1 MPPSDSRVTK
11 LEGQYL
17 QVQGSV
23 LAYADQPVFQLYLI
37 NESNE
42 IGVSI
47 STFVKLLN
55 IKPINRDPEYER
67 IKQGMIKSKEY
78 IATIMQLKDLCAN
91 VGNVAS
97 MLMRLLLGLLR
108 PTDPPSA
115 VAFAKSLVSSLTSE
129 FAPSLQKFI
138 DMLPMY
144 VEQVKSSPG
153 SRDLILEL
161 LLCCK
166 KGLLKT
172 DSFWYES
179 ACSTI
184 QSKHIPSI
192 HSLRYSAVEHRVWDL
207 GWMVG
212 PEFVRILRG
221 HRTGPKPEDNF
232 TNLAIPNQRD
242 SKRHVNS
249 KAKEL
254 AVHSESIDLS
264 TAIELLK
271 ERHEQGH
278 KQAFMV
284 LSADAIYAG
293 KVKLVP
299 ECINGSIIGAVDKHG
314 SKSVYDIEDDLAC
327 LDKRVHCL
335 IESLA
340 WKRITDIYHPKEPE
354 NAKHDLK
361 LALNFL
367 RRYRTE
373 LLDAV
378 IPDAKQSVK
387 LLEKKLQAK
396 SRTIS
401 TTTTIPGV
409 EDETGGRDECSS
421 GSESDCEEDN
431 LSIHTGPNDE
441 NLRGSMLAEQSK
453 AINHQKTKSVAI
465 LMEKLAIWNGFL
477 KNATETSSTL
487 TELVAQLDENIFEI
501 GLRGIP
507 QNLPCYCHDLN
518 KWEASPFPSSS
529 HWRKVLEAVLKNAL
543 KLQQDW
549 TLLQLPPADHVLAVA
564 LADSTGAKSTI
575 VCHRAISKTDAK
587 SITFAL
593 FLEIIHQFFEASGEI
608 VRCITFDMEHVS
620 QIGEPIKG
628 EGFSLYRSLVQATR
642 TQIQTGATGFSPIEK
657 SFYHF
662 STSVT
667 LLQEYVKLCHL
678 VDNLT
683 PPSIAACISWLR
695 LNKSYPGAVRMDTC
709 DIYLFHKEFTSA
721 VKARNLPWSCLP
733 AHGNRQVSAEMEEL
747 IEWCGH
753 QNPSLHKTQWKSQL
767 TNLARDCGSFFLDLQ
782 QVQTGANSEFVSAL
796 LTSLNVELY
805 CPIPHP
811 LKATKKLFINPDYD
825 HLICK
830 NFIRRAC
837 DSNFMDMQ
845 SGLQCIFEAG
855 WFARDPMDVKLGHE
869 AFLPET
875 AEQLRAKGF
884 HDAAKVSKIIG
895 DFYDALDCR
904 GISDQERI
912 ASARKVVS
920 WIHEVFGADLRKDPC
935 RGKYNGLPW
944 QVILP
949 LLVLARNFILLC
961 EEVVAESIGRSTETT
976 VVFVGRAVFASNY
989 VEQHFNWSRVADRKG
1004 GQGRVNNSCTEG
1016 LKLACNKAGVIQ
1028 DFLID
1033 ESLSSTFVV
1042 GLNNANNTYISK
1054 GSTSKL
1060 SEWNVQIE
1068 KAYPVPSFLKKHL
1081 LPIPQCIQTPNP
1093 SGVVPPLPNILS
1105 ESSNVVNIPHVRAL
1119 AIAYS
1124 HNVSV
1129 SAPPS
1134 ESQKR
1139 KATDI
1144 LSKSRRKILG
1154 NSNK

>member
-1 MPPSDSRVTK
+1 M
-11 LEGQYL
+11 Q
-17 QVQGSV
+17 
-23 LAYADQPVFQLYLI
+23 
-37 NESNE
+37 ES
-42 IGVSI
+42 
-47 STFVKLLN
+47 
-55 IKPINRDPEYER
+55 
-67 IKQGMIKSKEY
+67 
-78 IATIMQLKDLCAN
+78 
-91 VGNVAS
+91 
-97 MLMRLLLGLLR
+97 
-108 PTDPPSA
+108 
-115 VAFAKSLVSSLTSE
+115 
-129 FAPSLQKFI
+129 APSLQKFI

-172 DSFWYES
+172 DSF
-179 ACSTI
+179 C
-184 QSKHIPSI
+184 
-192 HSLRYSAVEHRVWDL
+192 LRYSAVEHRVWDL

-327 LDKRVHCL
+327 LDKRVHHL

-340 WKRITDIYHPKEPE
+340 WKRITDIYHAKEPE
-354 NAKHDLK
+354 NADHDLK
-361 LALNFL
+361 LALNYL

-373 LLDAV
+373 LVDAV

-401 TTTTIPGV
+401 TTTSIPGV
-409 EDETGGRDECSS
+409 EDETGGGDECSS

-501 GLRGIP
+501 SLRGIP
-507 QNLPCYCHDLN
+507 QNQPCYCHDLN

-549 TLLQLPPADHVLAVA
+549 TLLQLPPADQVLAVA

-593 FLEIIHQFFEASGEI
+593 FLEIIHRFFEASGEI

-620 QIGEPIKG
+620 QI
-628 EGFSLYRSLVQATR
+628 
-642 TQIQTGATGFSPIEK
+642 GATGFSPIEK

-683 PPSIAACISWLR
+683 PPSIVACISWLR
-695 LNKSYPGAVRMDTC
+695 LTKSYPGAVRMDIC
-709 DIYLFHKEFTSA
+709 DIYLFHNEFTSA
-721 VKARNLPWSCLP
+721 VKARKLPWSCLP
-733 AHGNRQVSAEMEEL
+733 AHGNRQVSPEMEEL

-796 LTSLNVELY
+796 LVLKGKLKLDSKFITRSPLSTFLADAHFHILETINLAKNRKTLVSRTSLNVELY

-837 DSNFMDMQ
+837 DSNFMDMR
-845 SGLQCIFEAG
+845 SGLQCIL
-855 WFARDPMDVKLGHE
+855 V
-869 AFLPET
+869 
-875 AEQLRAKGF
+875 Q
-884 HDAAKVSKIIG
+884 KV
-895 DFYDALDCR
+895 
-904 GISDQERI
+904 
-912 ASARKVVS
+912 
-920 WIHEVFGADLRKDPC
+920 
-935 RGKYNGLPW
+935 
-944 QVILP
+944 
-949 LLVLARNFILLC
+949 
-961 EEVVAESIGRSTETT
+961 
-976 VVFVGRAVFASNY
+976 
-989 VEQHFNWSRVADRKG
+989 
-1004 GQGRVNNSCTEG
+1004 
-1016 LKLACNKAGVIQ
+1016 
-1028 DFLID
+1028 
-1033 ESLSSTFVV
+1033 
-1042 GLNNANNTYISK
+1042 
-1054 GSTSKL
+1054 
-1060 SEWNVQIE
+1060 
-1068 KAYPVPSFLKKHL
+1068 
-1081 LPIPQCIQTPNP
+1081 
-1093 SGVVPPLPNILS
+1093 
-1105 ESSNVVNIPHVRAL
+1105 
-1119 AIAYS
+1119 
-1124 HNVSV
+1124 
-1129 SAPPS
+1129 
-1134 ESQKR
+1134 
-1139 KATDI
+1139 
-1144 LSKSRRKILG
+1144 
-1154 NSNK
+1154 

>member
-1 MPPSDSRVTK
+1 M
-11 LEGQYL
+11 
-17 QVQGSV
+17 
-23 LAYADQPVFQLYLI
+23 
-37 NESNE
+37 
-42 IGVSI
+42 SI
-47 STFVKLLN
+47 VKQRSLLSTQ
-55 IKPINRDPEYER
+55 R
-67 IKQGMIKSKEY
+67 
-78 IATIMQLKDLCAN
+78 A
-91 VGNVAS
+91 
-97 MLMRLLLGLLR
+97 
-108 PTDPPSA
+108 
-115 VAFAKSLVSSLTSE
+115 LT
-129 FAPSLQKFI
+129 
-138 DMLPMY
+138 
-144 VEQVKSSPG
+144 
-153 SRDLILEL
+153 
-161 LLCCK
+161 
-166 KGLLKT
+166 
-172 DSFWYES
+172 
-179 ACSTI
+179 
-184 QSKHIPSI
+184 
-192 HSLRYSAVEHRVWDL
+192 
-207 GWMVG
+207 
-212 PEFVRILRG
+212 
-221 HRTGPKPEDNF
+221 
-232 TNLAIPNQRD
+232 
-242 SKRHVNS
+242 
-249 KAKEL
+249 
-254 AVHSESIDLS
+254 DLS

-340 WKRITDIYHPKEPE
+340 WKRITDIYHAKEPE
-354 NAKHDLK
+354 NAEHNLK
-361 LALNFL
+361 LALNYL

-373 LLDAV
+373 LVDAV

-387 LLEKKLQAK
+387 LLEKKVQAK

-401 TTTTIPGV
+401 TATTIPGV

-421 GSESDCEEDN
+421 GGESDCEEDN

-441 NLRGSMLAEQSK
+441 NLRGSMLAEQLK

-487 TELVAQLDENIFEI
+487 TELVAQLYSAFDCCLYI
-501 GLRGIP
+501 L
-507 QNLPCYCHDLN
+507 
-518 KWEASPFPSSS
+518 
-529 HWRKVLEAVLKNAL
+529 VAVD
-543 KLQQDW
+543 Q
-549 TLLQLPPADHVLAVA
+549 V
-564 LADSTGAKSTI
+564 
-575 VCHRAISKTDAK
+575 
-587 SITFAL
+587 
-593 FLEIIHQFFEASGEI
+593 
-608 VRCITFDMEHVS
+608 
-620 QIGEPIKG
+620 
-628 EGFSLYRSLVQATR
+628 
-642 TQIQTGATGFSPIEK
+642 
-657 SFYHF
+657 
-662 STSVT
+662 
-667 LLQEYVKLCHL
+667 
-678 VDNLT
+678 
-683 PPSIAACISWLR
+683 ISWC
-695 LNKSYPGAVRMDTC
+695 S
-709 DIYLFHKEFTSA
+709 
-721 VKARNLPWSCLP
+721 VKARKLPWNCLP
-733 AHGNRQVSAEMEEL
+733 AYGNRQVSPEMEEL

-796 LTSLNVELY
+796 LVLKGKLKLDSKFITRSPLSTFLADAHFHILETINLTKNCKTLVSRTSLNVELY
-805 CPIPHP
+805 YPIPHP

-830 NFIRRAC
+830 NFIPCAC
-837 DSNFMDMQ
+837 DSNFMDMR

-935 RGKYNGLPW
+935 RGKYSGLPW

-949 LLVLARNFILLC
+949 LLVLALNFILLC
-961 EEVVAESIGRSTETT
+961 EEVVAESIGQTTETT
-976 VVFVGRAVFASNY
+976 VAKLF
-989 VEQHFNWSRVADRKG
+989 QHFNWSRVAD
-1004 GQGRVNNSCTEG
+1004 S
-1016 LKLACNKAGVIQ
+1016 GVIQ

-1042 GLNNANNTYISK
+1042 GLLNNANNTYISK

-1060 SEWNVQIE
+1060 GEWNVQIE
-1068 KAYPVPSFLKKHL
+1068 KEHPVPSFLKKHL

-1093 SGVVPPLPNILS
+1093 YGVVPPLPNILL

-1139 KATDI
+1139 KATDANVF
-1144 LSKSRRKILG
+1144 SKSRRKILG